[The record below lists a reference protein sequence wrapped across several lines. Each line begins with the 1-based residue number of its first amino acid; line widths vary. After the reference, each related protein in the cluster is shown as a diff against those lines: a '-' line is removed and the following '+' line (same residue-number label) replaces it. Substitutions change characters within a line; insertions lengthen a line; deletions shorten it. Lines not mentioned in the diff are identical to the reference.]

1 MKQLPMSVFNN
12 ARNEVGRKRV
22 LWWGRFDPDYSR
34 NRILRQAYAA
44 LGWEIVDFHPLLSRT
59 ADIEALLRRLPTPD
73 LIHVPCFRQRDIAAA
88 HRYARRH
95 GLQLLIDPLISAYDK
110 QVFER
115 GKFPEPCVQAKRLL
129 REEQQLF
136 QHADIV
142 LADTSE
148 HARFFVETLGVAQE
162 KAHVVYVGA
171 EEALF
176 GPAPNPHPPNNPIEV
191 LFYGS
196 FIPLQG
202 PQVIIDAARIYQG
215 PPVNWVLLGSGP
227 LLDDCKRKAQ
237 GLTNVTFESWL
248 PYADLPDRIR
258 RADILL
264 GVFGTTPKA
273 QRVIPNKVF
282 QALACGKPV
291 VTCSAPSYGSQ
302 IRALEEGINFVT
314 AGRPHEL
321 ADAVGRLAIDPA
333 QLEQHGRAA
342 RALYVLHF
350 SVKRIEQQLVSA
362 LSSK

>member
-1 MKQLPMSVFNN
+1 MT
-12 ARNEVGRKRV
+12 AGRKRV

-34 NRILRQAYAA
+34 NRILRQTYEM
-44 LGWEIVDFHPLLSRT
+44 LGWQVVDFHPWFSPLGDS
-59 ADIEALLRRLPTPD
+59 EALLRRAPRAD
-73 LIHVPCFRQRDIAAA
+73 LVHVPCFRQRDVAAA
-88 HRYARRH
+88 HRHARRR
-95 GLQLLIDPLISAYDK
+95 GLPLLIDPLISAYDK

-115 GKFPEPCVQAKRLL
+115 GKFPEHSVQEKRLL

-136 QHADIV
+136 QRADIV

-148 HARFFVETLGVAQE
+148 HARFFVETLGVAH
-162 KAHVVYVGA
+162 ARVHVVYVGA

-176 GPAPNPHPPNNPIEV
+176 GPAPDPHPPNNPIEV

-215 PPVNWVLLGSGP
+215 PPVNWVLLGNGP

-248 PYADLPDRIR
+248 PYADLPARIR

-314 AGRPHEL
+314 AGRPDEL
-321 ADAVGRLAIDPA
+321 ADAVGRLAVDPA
-333 QLEQHGRAA
+333 QLEQHGRVA
-342 RALYVLHF
+342 RALYEQHF
-350 SVKRIEQQLVSA
+350 SVRRIERQLAGA